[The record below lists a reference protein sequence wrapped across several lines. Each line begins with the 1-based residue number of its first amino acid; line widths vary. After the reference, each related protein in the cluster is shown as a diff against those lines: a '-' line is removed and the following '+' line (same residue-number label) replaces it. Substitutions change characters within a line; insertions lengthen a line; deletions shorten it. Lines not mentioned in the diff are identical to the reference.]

1 MGTEAR
7 SEELNTSDALR
18 VLSET
23 AGDQT
28 RMSVFVCVLRK
39 QDSSFESLKRQHI
52 LHPSQHQHSL
62 PQLCSFR
69 TLKSLL
75 SQQRPEHSVHQF
87 HQRRK
92 ININSFR
99 GTKCLLMDALLLL
112 YCSSQVDS
120 GCKSF
125 LHPLFYVHCPKLKFT
140 TDVFNVFILWS
151 NLGDN
156 ACGFPYCLLTLT
168 KYQFKHNTTPTHFLV
183 YLP

>member
-1 MGTEAR
+1 MSLFQSHQCLSKTSFFDVSLKVIAAEISSLLPIMPQPSLTAAKISLQSQWLPQKPAFSSAIRDEGMRMGTEAR

-75 SQQRPEHSVHQF
+75 S
-87 HQRRK
+87 
-92 ININSFR
+92 
-99 GTKCLLMDALLLL
+99 
-112 YCSSQVDS
+112 
-120 GCKSF
+120 
-125 LHPLFYVHCPKLKFT
+125 
-140 TDVFNVFILWS
+140 
-151 NLGDN
+151 
-156 ACGFPYCLLTLT
+156 
-168 KYQFKHNTTPTHFLV
+168 
-183 YLP
+183 